1 MNSTL
6 DQISEIIMGQAPPSS
21 SYNKNKIGTP
31 FIKVTE
37 FGDDY
42 PSTVYWT
49 TKPKSMAKK
58 NDVLVC
64 VVGSIGKINMGI
76 DCAIGR
82 SVASIRPNNDI
93 LESRFLFYFL
103 LHSIQKLKNLQQGT
117 TQGVISKKMLET
129 TSIPIPPLNEQ
140 KKIIEKI
147 EIIFSKIDLVKRLL
161 ECTKLQLEQYKQSF
175 LKSIFEGSI
184 VIKSEKST
192 IGEISEK
199 IFKGI
204 FDLSPNNYIQN
215 GIPLLRISDIS
226 RGELKLSNCKY
237 ISKKINE
244 INKRTIVTSGDIIL
258 AKVGATAG
266 SPEKIAII
274 PTGSKEMNINQN
286 LMGIKLKKDLCIS
299 KFVYHWLRYRKNMNK
314 LLSKSK
320 TTTFKSLRNSDLSQ
334 LSIFIPSLE
343 EQKQIISQIENG
355 FSLIKNSQN
364 TMTSILP
371 ILDTMKMGVLKQA
384 FEGKLIPQNSNDKP
398 VSELLKQ
405 IKN

>member
-1 MNSTL
+1 
-6 DQISEIIMGQAPPSS
+6 
-21 SYNKNKIGTP
+21 
-31 FIKVTE
+31 
-37 FGDDY
+37 
-42 PSTVYWT
+42 
-49 TKPKSMAKK
+49 
-58 NDVLVC
+58 
-64 VVGSIGKINMGI
+64 
-76 DCAIGR
+76 
-82 SVASIRPNNDI
+82 
-93 LESRFLFYFL
+93 
-103 LHSIQKLKNLQQGT
+103 
-117 TQGVISKKMLET
+117 
-129 TSIPIPPLNEQ
+129 
-140 KKIIEKI
+140 
-147 EIIFSKIDLVKRLL
+147 
-161 ECTKLQLEQYKQSF
+161 
-175 LKSIFEGSI
+175 
-184 VIKSEKST
+184 
-192 IGEISEK
+192 
-199 IFKGI
+199 
-204 FDLSPNNYIQN
+204 
-215 GIPLLRISDIS
+215 
-226 RGELKLSNCKY
+226 
-237 ISKKINE
+237 
-244 INKRTIVTSGDIIL
+244 L